1 MSDNAPLTVVL
12 VRGAFADASS
22 WNGVVER
29 LQAAGI
35 RSMAERAGATIAEV
49 EGSHVIMVSQPDAV
63 ADVILT
69 AAAAVHRAPAGM
81 RG

>member
-12 VRGAFADASS
+12 VRDAYADASS

-35 RSMAERAGATIAEV
+35 QVAAPANPLRGL
-49 EGSHVIMVSQPDAV
+49 VSQPDAV

-69 AAAAVHRAPAGM
+69 AAAAIDRAPAGM

>member
-12 VRGAFADASS
+12 ARGAFADASS

-29 LQAAGI
+29 PQAVGI
-35 RSMAERAGATIAEV
+35 RRMAERAGATITEV

-63 ADVILT
+63 AAVIGT
-69 AAAAVHRAPAGM
+69 RPPPSTG
-81 RG
+81 RPPG

>member
-12 VRGAFADASS
+12 
-22 WNGVVER
+22 E
-29 LQAAGI
+29 
-35 RSMAERAGATIAEV
+35 
-49 EGSHVIMVSQPDAV
+49 PDAV

-69 AAAAVHRAPAGM
+69 AAAAFDRAPAAM